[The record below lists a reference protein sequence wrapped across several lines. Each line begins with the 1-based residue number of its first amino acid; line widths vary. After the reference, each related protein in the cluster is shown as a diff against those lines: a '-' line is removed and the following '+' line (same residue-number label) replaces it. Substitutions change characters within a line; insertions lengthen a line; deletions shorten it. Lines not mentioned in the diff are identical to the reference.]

1 MALLTVS
8 GVSKK
13 HQSDFVLRDI
23 GFSQERFQKIAI
35 AGETGSGKSTL
46 LKIIAGLIQP
56 DAGEIELDG
65 EKIIGPDE
73 KLVPGHP
80 RIAYVSQHF
89 ELPKFLRV
97 EQMLDYANKLSEEE
111 AAALFKICRIDHLLQ
126 RKTNELSG
134 GEKQRIALARHLIA
148 SPELLLLD
156 EPFSNLD
163 IILKNI
169 LKTVIQ
175 EIGDRL
181 KITCILVSHDPA
193 DTLSWADEIL
203 VIKEGQ
209 LVQRGTPQTIY
220 RQPVSEYAAG
230 LFGKY
235 TLLTALQAKRF
246 PSLQRLTKPGRSM
259 IIRPE
264 NFKMEKEGEE
274 TLPGRVK
281 QVTFFGNYYE
291 TEILVQQVLIT
302 ARTEMEP
309 ILKNGAIVYLRVPSG
324 EIWYI

>member
-13 HQSDFVLRDI
+13 HQSNFVLRDI

-56 DAGEIELDG
+56 DVGEIKFDG
-65 EKIIGPDE
+65 ERVIGPDE

-97 EQMLDYANKLSEEE
+97 EQVLDYANKLSAEGAEV
-111 AAALFKICRIDHLLQ
+111 LFKICRIDHLLQ

-134 GEKQRIALARHLIA
+134 GEKQRIALARHLLS

-163 IILKNI
+163 IVLKNI

-181 KITCILVSHDPA
+181 KMTCILVSHDPS

-203 VIKEGQ
+203 VIKDGR
-209 LVQRGTPQTIY
+209 LIQRGTPRTIY
-220 RQPVSEYAAG
+220 KQPVSEYAAG

-235 TLLTALQAKRF
+235 TLLTALQAESF
-246 PSLQRLTKPGRSM
+246 AVLQRLTKPKKSM

-264 NFKMEKEGEE
+264 NFRIEKEGED
-274 TLPGRVK
+274 TLTGKVKRVI
-281 QVTFFGNYYE
+281 FFGNYYE
-291 TEILVQQVLIT
+291 TEIWVQQVLIT
-302 ARTEMEP
+302 ARTEKEP
-309 ILKNGAIVYLRVPSG
+309 ILKKGDMVFLCVSPD

>member
-13 HQSDFVLRDI
+13 HEGNFVLRDI

-65 EKIIGPDE
+65 EKVVGPEE

-80 RIAYVSQHF
+80 RIAYVSQYF

-97 EQMLDYANKLSEEE
+97 EQVLTYANKLSEEE
-111 AAALFKICRIDHLLQ
+111 AGALFKICRIDRLLQ

-134 GEKQRIALARHLIA
+134 GERQRIALARHLI
-148 SPELLLLD
+148 SSTELLLLD

-163 IILKNI
+163 MVLKNI

-181 KITCILVSHDPA
+181 KITCTLVSHDPA

-203 VIKEGQ
+203 VIKNGQ
-209 LVQRGTPQTIY
+209 LIQRGTPQTIY
-220 RQPVSEYAAG
+220 KQPCSEYVAG

-235 TLLTALQAKRF
+235 TSLTALQVENF
-246 PSLQRLTKPGRSM
+246 PVLQRLTKPGKSM

-264 NFKMEKEGEE
+264 NFKMEKEGSE
-274 TLPGRVK
+274 TFTGKVK
-281 QVTFFGNYYE
+281 RLNFFGNYYE
-291 TEILVQQVLIT
+291 VEILVQQILIT
-302 ARTEMEP
+302 AKAEERTM
-309 ILKNGAIVYLRVPSG
+309 LKNGDIVHLRVSP
-324 EIWYI
+324 EDIWYV